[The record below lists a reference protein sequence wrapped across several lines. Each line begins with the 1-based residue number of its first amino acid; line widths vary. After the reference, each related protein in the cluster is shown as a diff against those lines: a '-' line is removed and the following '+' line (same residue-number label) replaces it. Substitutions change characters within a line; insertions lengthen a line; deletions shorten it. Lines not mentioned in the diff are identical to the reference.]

1 MQNKENI
8 NVSCIAKIGI
18 YKEQLTT
25 KYSYKEEVS
34 IFGITIIKGGWYYN
48 EEEFEGEEM
57 PENLKIVNG
66 KLYEKAEVQLTLTN
80 GNIETVCFDT
90 NIEAQEYYEGIVSR
104 GFWIEI

>member
-1 MQNKENI
+1 
-8 NVSCIAKIGI
+8 
-18 YKEQLTT
+18 
-25 KYSYKEEVS
+25 
-34 IFGITIIKGGWYYN
+34 
-48 EEEFEGEEM
+48 M

-80 GNIETVCFDT
+80 GSVETVCFDT